1 MIQKIKNLRKEVIRK
16 VAQKIADVMVY
27 RLQTLVDLEDD
38 NVLFQQQ
45 FEMAAKLNAYCIVF
59 HDIYLD

>member
-1 MIQKIKNLRKEVIRK
+1 
-16 VAQKIADVMVY
+16 MVY

>member
-1 MIQKIKNLRKEVIRK
+1 MQKIKKFRRELIRR
-16 VAQKIADVMVY
+16 VAQTIANVMIY
-27 RLQTLVDLEDD
+27 RLQTLSDLEDD
-38 NVLFQQQ
+38 VLFQQQ

>member
-1 MIQKIKNLRKEVIRK
+1 MIQKIKNLRKEVIRRI
-16 VAQKIADVMVY
+16 AQSIANVMIL
-27 RLQTLVDLEDD
+27 RLQTLSDLEDD
-38 NVLFQQQ
+38 VLFQQQ

>member
-1 MIQKIKNLRKEVIRK
+1 MIQKIKKIRKEIIRRI
-16 VAQKIADVMVY
+16 AQSIANVMIL
-27 RLQTLVDLEDD
+27 RLQTLSDLEDD
-38 NVLFQQQ
+38 ALFQQQ

>member
-1 MIQKIKNLRKEVIRK
+1 MIQKIKKIRKEIIRRI
-16 VAQKIADVMVY
+16 AQSIANVMIL
-27 RLQTLVDLEDD
+27 RLQTLSDLEDD
-38 NVLFQQQ
+38 VLFQQQ